1 MKKNVKHR
9 LIPFLFI
16 ILVLVACE
24 LPAFS
29 VSPAT
34 TPLPGLIETSIVQTV
49 AAAQTQTALFLPLPT
64 LTPTETPLPTN
75 TLTETPTPTAT
86 IVFIFPTSTRTRT
99 ATPTDDGTSDDGLSD
114 EDLACRLISRNPV
127 NNQVFNPKTDFDAR
141 WVIENTGRRTWSS
154 DNVDYIYYSGTKMHK
169 EPAYDLS
176 QNVAQGDSVTIIV
189 DMVAP
194 KKEGNYSTT
203 WILKIASIEFCKIQL
218 SIVVK

>member
-1 MKKNVKHR
+1 
-9 LIPFLFI
+9 
-16 ILVLVACE
+16 
-24 LPAFS
+24 
-29 VSPAT
+29 
-34 TPLPGLIETSIVQTV
+34 
-49 AAAQTQTALFLPLPT
+49 
-64 LTPTETPLPTN
+64 
-75 TLTETPTPTAT
+75 
-86 IVFIFPTSTRTRT
+86 
-99 ATPTDDGTSDDGLSD
+99 
-114 EDLACRLISRNPV
+114 LISRNPV